1 MALTDGHVAGSQQ
14 NVTMKTINEQKLTQ
28 VVEQALE
35 GSDLFLVEVNIDHAE
50 AVVEVTIDGMN
61 GVTLDDCMRVN
72 DAVLAAFDR
81 DREDYELTVGSYGIS
96 EPYKVRR
103 HYDKNLG
110 GEVEVLTTAGE
121 KLKGTLT
128 ASTDDGCTVTVPT
141 KMRLEGKK
149 RPELVEVAHELRYNE
164 IKIIKNIIHIK

>member
-1 MALTDGHVAGSQQ
+1 
-14 NVTMKTINEQKLTQ
+14 MKTINEQKLTQ

-96 EPYKVRR
+96 
-103 HYDKNLG
+103 DKNLG

-128 ASTDDGCTVTVPT
+128 AATDDGCTVTVPT